1 MIDEYIVD
9 YEEYIGIGSGAF
21 SFVGGALYVNSFS
34 LQMYGERIE
43 EGLPGVM
50 QKREFSQHDLMRYRF
65 LMQLFGLRLDRK
77 AFERDFGVPVE
88 KGLAIEINFMRAVGA
103 FATYDADE
111 ITLTAKGRYLLV
123 AMMRQFFIGVNNVRD
138 EARAAIS
145 GEEREL
151 LFGDGQAECS
161 TCTPAGKEA

>member
-50 QKREFSQHDLMRYRF
+50 QKREFSKHDLMRYRF
-65 LMQLFGLRLDRK
+65 LMQLFGLSLDRK
-77 AFERDFGVPVE
+77 AFERDFGVPIE
-88 KGLAIEINFMRAVGA
+88 KGLAIEINYMRAVGA
-103 FATYDADE
+103 FETYNENE

-151 LFGDGQAECS
+151 LFGDGDSGCA
-161 TCTPAGKEA
+161 TCTPAGKDE